1 MRTSYWLAAL
11 AVLVATGS
19 PALAQQAGGPTG
31 PGSRYGLEPTASRSS
46 YDYGQ
51 DHRQN
56 RVRGRTYNRS
66 NYDRD
71 RSSAYDQGGSTAYN
85 GGYYPAY
92 DQGYY
97 RDYGFN
103 PLGAAAGIVGGAVGT
118 AGAIATA
125 PFRAFDNRDS
135 YAMAQGESYCAQR
148 YRSYDP
154 ASGTFMG
161 YDGRR
166 HPCP

>member
-1 MRTSYWLAAL
+1 MRRSHLIGTLAILFA
-11 AVLVATGS
+11 AVGS
-19 PALAQQAGGPTG
+19 PALAQEMGATG
-31 PGSRYGLEPTASRSS
+31 PGSRYGLEPQS
-46 YDYGQ
+46 
-51 DHRQN
+51 
-56 RVRGRTYNRS
+56 
-66 NYDRD
+66 
-71 RSSAYDQGGSTAYN
+71 
-85 GGYYPAY
+85 Y

-97 RDYGFN
+97 QGYYNDPGYGPAEYDQGYRRSYQDRRYYRDRG
-103 PLGAAAGIVGGAVGT
+103 PVGAAAGVVGGAAEA
-118 AGAIATA
+118 AGAVATA

-135 YAMAQGESYCAQR
+135 YAMAPGDNDCAAR